1 MTHCWEKR
9 LTSVSSTFAWTR
21 RERDS
26 SLRDAAE
33 AWTLPAENKISNQ
46 YSNLHLKKLEG
57 KEKTYPEQAE
67 GWIQKEQTSVKVKT
81 EKHRE
86 KWKKP
91 NTGSVIR
98 PTEQWTSASLA
109 EKGRNRGHK
118 VTVSGT
124 RGFPYGSCRQ
134 ARTGLRAQPHTRDL
148 DKSYE
153 MHRFYNLAQFSQDND
168 VARVVL
174 RLVKTLRCSLKTS
187 HNRDIQA

>member
-81 EKHRE
+81 EKQRKMKETQHWFCDKADWTVNLSKPGRE
-86 KWKKP
+86 RKKQRTQSHSIGNERLP
-91 NTGSVIR
+91 LRIVQTSKDGAACTTAHTGPRQVIWNA
-98 PTEQWTSASLA
+98 PILQSS
-109 EKGRNRGHK
+109 
-118 VTVSGT
+118 
-124 RGFPYGSCRQ
+124 P
-134 ARTGLRAQPHTRDL
+134 
-148 DKSYE
+148 
-153 MHRFYNLAQFSQDND
+153 
-168 VARVVL
+168 VL
-174 RLVKTLRCSLKTS
+174 PR
-187 HNRDIQA
+187 